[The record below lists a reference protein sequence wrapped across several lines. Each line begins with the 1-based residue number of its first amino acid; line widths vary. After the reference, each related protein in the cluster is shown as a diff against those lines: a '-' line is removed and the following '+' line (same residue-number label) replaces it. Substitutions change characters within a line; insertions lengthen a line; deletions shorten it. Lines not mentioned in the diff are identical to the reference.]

1 MYKIGL
7 INDGDLKA
15 IILKIFAG
23 YLAVCRHLQ
32 RTYWLEPAGSH
43 GVWSLDDYQKLVF
56 YFGAAQLHG
65 NPSFAPDCIT
75 DKHLM
80 EENAGEYL
88 YFEAIHY
95 INTVS
100 EGFGVDRQTKKGY
113 FYETSPM
120 LYDISGAESW
130 SKICSGMYRMWCNE
144 VLGKFPVVQHIRF
157 GSIFQLNWIPSEDA
171 SKREYAHVAP
181 PKMESV
187 EMPSVFS
194 KAPWAQ

>member
-15 IILKIFAG
+15 IVLKIFAG

-43 GVWSLDDYQKLVF
+43 GVWSLDDYQMLVF

-80 EENAGEYL
+80 EENAGE
-88 YFEAIHY
+88 
-95 INTVS
+95 
-100 EGFGVDRQTKKGY
+100 
-113 FYETSPM
+113 
-120 LYDISGAESW
+120 
-130 SKICSGMYRMWCNE
+130 
-144 VLGKFPVVQHIRF
+144 
-157 GSIFQLNWIPSEDA
+157 
-171 SKREYAHVAP
+171 
-181 PKMESV
+181 
-187 EMPSVFS
+187 
-194 KAPWAQ
+194 

>member
-1 MYKIGL
+1 
-7 INDGDLKA
+7 
-15 IILKIFAG
+15 
-23 YLAVCRHLQ
+23 
-32 RTYWLEPAGSH
+32 
-43 GVWSLDDYQKLVF
+43 
-56 YFGAAQLHG
+56 
-65 NPSFAPDCIT
+65 
-75 DKHLM
+75 
-80 EENAGEYL
+80 
-88 YFEAIHY
+88 
-95 INTVS
+95 
-100 EGFGVDRQTKKGY
+100 
-113 FYETSPM
+113 M

-194 KAPWAQ
+194 MVPWALCVVLTYLFLSVFWITIIDFQHNND